1 MSDAG
6 EKKEN
11 PLKKKIS
18 EKWGKSVTLRGFS
31 QIPYYLLH
39 INRFLS
45 EEKKLSSLELLIIIQ
60 LTSNWWD
67 KKENPYPSMINIAD
81 RCNVSERQ
89 IQRAINK
96 IEEKGFIKREKM
108 LSESGVI
115 QRNSYDMNPL
125 VDILIEIS
133 KSHPRIG

>member
-1 MSDAG
+1 MKCLYERVTKCLMQ

-11 PLKKKIS
+11 LLKKKIS

-96 IEEKGFIKREKM
+96 IEEKGFIKEKKCYLKVVLFRE
-108 LSESGVI
+108 
-115 QRNSYDMNPL
+115 
-125 VDILIEIS
+125 ILMI
-133 KSHPRIG
+133 

>member
-1 MSDAG
+1 
-6 EKKEN
+6 
-11 PLKKKIS
+11 
-18 EKWGKSVTLRGFS
+18 
-31 QIPYYLLH
+31 
-39 INRFLS
+39 
-45 EEKKLSSLELLIIIQ
+45 
-60 LTSNWWD
+60 
-67 KKENPYPSMINIAD
+67 MINIAD